1 MKDHATATSSADP
14 MPGGSKLSK
23 KASPKGPKAKASPAA
38 KKASSPATTK
48 TKDSTSPP
56 TEKPNKTPTEKSTP
70 PADTTEEKQPKKTR
84 TKSPDK
90 SANKTRG
97 RSPPSNSPRKNPK
110 KARTESSPKK
120 PSPKKAPKSGPKT
133 SGEGDDGKKKS
144 GKDSATV
151 ENKKKAHKL
160 YMRFWRSVNES
171 HGLRSDNEVLLFSSF
186 PIRKTKMSTLYEDF
200 MQCQGKWANS
210 YIMKTIRQKHKN
222 GKRAARRWLTRAQL
236 KAHFN
241 DDSVVDAII
250 VRKEADSELAEKEI
264 RDHPDLPGLKQYLV
278 LIEDE
283 EVDESTDEIE
293 ELFCMQQ
300 KHSSDSSSDG
310 SQDESDDDSSSNASA
325 AAKKKD
331 KKCKKDK
338 KDKKSK
344 KNKAKKSKNKGK
356 GKRKGKNKLNRAE
369 TQEDL
374 DKEQSRKVQQEG
386 KKVINTLNRK
396 IKDATSKIESKEVSS
411 LNELVRDALKKDL
424 QAVVKKL
431 TSARTQLQ
439 SALDSVQDDR
449 ITHKTTA
456 AKEIL
461 DQAEGSLTVGV
472 KKKTEKKG
480 GD

>member
-1 MKDHATATSSADP
+1 
-14 MPGGSKLSK
+14 
-23 KASPKGPKAKASPAA
+23 
-38 KKASSPATTK
+38 
-48 TKDSTSPP
+48 
-56 TEKPNKTPTEKSTP
+56 
-70 PADTTEEKQPKKTR
+70 
-84 TKSPDK
+84 
-90 SANKTRG
+90 
-97 RSPPSNSPRKNPK
+97 
-110 KARTESSPKK
+110 
-120 PSPKKAPKSGPKT
+120 
-133 SGEGDDGKKKS
+133 
-144 GKDSATV
+144 
-151 ENKKKAHKL
+151 
-160 YMRFWRSVNES
+160 MR
-171 HGLRSDNEVLLFSSF
+171 
-186 PIRKTKMSTLYEDF
+186 
-200 MQCQGKWANS
+200 CQGKWQHS

-241 DDSVVDAII
+241 DDSVVDAIVI
-250 VRKEADSELAEKEI
+250 RKETDKELADSEI

-278 LIEDE
+278 LIEDD

-300 KHSSDSSSDG
+300 NAGSGSSSDG
-310 SQDESDDDSSSNASA
+310 SEDESNDNSSSNDSA
-325 AAKKKD
+325 EKKKN
-331 KKCKKDK
+331 KPGK

-344 KNKAKKSKNKGK
+344 KNDRRSKKRGK
-356 GKRKGKNKLNRAE
+356 GKPRKGKSNRLNRAE

-431 TSARTQLQ
+431 TSSRTQLQ

-449 ITHKTTA
+449 ITQKTTA
-456 AKEIL
+456 AKESL